1 MVCARAFVNL
11 TVHFKRSA
19 YLVTANPATLPLGGK
34 PVRVHEWEDG
44 RIEIHC
50 NGQALPFTVFDKN
63 PQVTQG
69 AIVENKRLDA
79 VLALIQAGQ
88 VQRDRER
95 LTSKKL
101 TLRQKERIKCARAN
115 AGAPALGS

>member
-1 MVCARAFVNL
+1 VGRRPHRDPL
-11 TVHFKRSA
+11 QRPG
-19 YLVTANPATLPLGGK
+19 TA
-34 PVRVHEWEDG
+34 V
-44 RIEIHC
+44 
-50 NGQALPFTVFDKN
+50 TVFDKN

-69 AIVENKRLDA
+69 AIVENMRLDA

-95 LTSKKL
+95 LASKKL
-101 TLRQKERIKCARAN
+101 TLRQKERIKCARAK